1 MLEDW
6 GYYSFSSIVCNGDTI
21 GSVIIISIDVPI
33 LESDEK
39 MAVILSKL
47 LSEKFVVE

>member
-1 MLEDW
+1 MRVLVVD
-6 GYYSFSSIVCNGDTI
+6 D
-21 GSVIIISIDVPI
+21 DVFVTMSLKTI

-47 LSEKFVVE
+47 LSEKFAVE